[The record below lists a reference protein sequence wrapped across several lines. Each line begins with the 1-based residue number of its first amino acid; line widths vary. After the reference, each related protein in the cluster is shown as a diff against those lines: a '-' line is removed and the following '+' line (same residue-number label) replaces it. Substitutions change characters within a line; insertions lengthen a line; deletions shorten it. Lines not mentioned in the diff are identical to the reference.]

1 MRLLTPTLIIS
12 LFLSGCSLPTKQP
25 AEPALTSNPLTTSE
39 KLMAEG
45 RFGEAIA
52 LLKKAIAQ
60 GMDSETYHR
69 TLKQALKTKKLR
81 DDELQ
86 DQLLIEETLALQKT
100 QPILQKLLLS
110 SPQDPALTHRIDSIA
125 DEIAQNQESL
135 SHCGWRQS
143 HLNPQLAKQCI
154 SIALSIK
161 TDNQDKRLLVH
172 LLSEKQK
179 ASRQVEKEQNAI
191 LEQERKNRNKEHLQK
206 ATELYKKKHL
216 KQAKE
221 LLNSILKEDPE
232 NEQATK
238 QLTQVNRKLAR
249 HLERLFKAG
258 DRLYQDGDIEGAIAI
273 WQAALNLDPSNEL
286 AIEKIHRAQRVLE
299 NLESLRTTQ

>member
-12 LFLSGCSLPTKQP
+12 LFLSGCSLLTKQP

-69 TLKQALKTKKLR
+69 ALKQALKTKKLR
-81 DDELQ
+81 DEELQ

-110 SPQDPALTHRIDSIA
+110 SPQDPTLTHRIDSIA
-125 DEIAQNQESL
+125 DEIAHNQESL

-143 HLNPQLAKQCI
+143 HLNPHLAKQCI

-179 ASRQVEKEQNAI
+179 TSRQAEKEQNAI
-191 LEQERKNRNKEHLQK
+191 LEQERKNRNQERLQK

-221 LLNSILKEDPE
+221 LLNLILKDDPG

-238 QLTQVNRKLAR
+238 QLTQVNNRLAR

-286 AIEKIHRAQRVLE
+286 ALEKIHRAQRVLE